1 MASHTLT
8 APALSGALAT
18 DTGIQTAAATRA
30 GKPFTAKPFLRRLMD
45 FIIETQT
52 HRAQRAI
59 SMHIRSRGLEF
70 KPLDAEQPP
79 H

>member
-8 APALSGALAT
+8 APLSGALAA
-18 DTGIQTAAATRA
+18 DTEIQAAAPRA
-30 GKPFTAKPFLRRLMD
+30 GKPFLRRLMD
-45 FIIETQT
+45 FIVETQT

-70 KPLDAEQPP
+70 KPLDAQQPP